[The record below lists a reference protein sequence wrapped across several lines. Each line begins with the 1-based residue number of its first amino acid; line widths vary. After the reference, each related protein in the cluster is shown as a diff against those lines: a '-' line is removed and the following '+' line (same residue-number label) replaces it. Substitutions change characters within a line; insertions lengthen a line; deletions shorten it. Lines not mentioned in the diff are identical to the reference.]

1 MPHYLATYSLS
12 SGREIREKIQ
22 GPGVEFVRVAL
33 RARGYFPTGIREIGT
48 PAHQRRLRIPV
59 KTLARLLRQL
69 DLQLRA
75 GVDEIGAVASLKD
88 SHSSGKVRAMLAEVH
103 ASLAIA
109 KTSFS
114 DAFGAFPRV
123 IPPHLRAIIAA
134 GEGTGPENTAD
145 RLADVRDWL
154 LFSDKIKRTFRKA
167 TTYPALLFGLAS
179 IYLVFFVLWFIPRF
193 KVLIGSFGMP
203 MPGYTQ
209 GILDGAE
216 WLRGHGILLVV
227 AVGLLMAACSVA
239 RRIEGV
245 AALVDTVVLRLPVY
259 RHVYQAIVTAQICR
273 NYRALML
280 SGATAGEAL
289 KLCADMLSNRA
300 ARAEIRRVRREVVRD
315 GANLGTALRRCG
327 YFPPEAV
334 SIIATAEQTGHLDQA
349 LREVSDE
356 YEELARETVEASLAI
371 LTPLLV
377 IATAAMVGAALT
389 GLFLPI
395 AKVFENLH

>member
-1 MPHYLATYSLS
+1 
-12 SGREIREKIQ
+12 
-22 GPGVEFVRVAL
+22 
-33 RARGYFPTGIREIGT
+33 
-48 PAHQRRLRIPV
+48 
-59 KTLARLLRQL
+59 
-69 DLQLRA
+69 
-75 GVDEIGAVASLKD
+75 
-88 SHSSGKVRAMLAEVH
+88 
-103 ASLAIA
+103 
-109 KTSFS
+109 
-114 DAFGAFPRV
+114 
-123 IPPHLRAIIAA
+123 
-134 GEGTGPENTAD
+134 
-145 RLADVRDWL
+145 
-154 LFSDKIKRTFRKA
+154 
-167 TTYPALLFGLAS
+167 
-179 IYLVFFVLWFIPRF
+179 
-193 KVLIGSFGMP
+193 
-203 MPGYTQ
+203 
-209 GILDGAE
+209 
-216 WLRGHGILLVV
+216 
-227 AVGLLMAACSVA
+227 MAACSVA